1 MTYCLGML
9 LDAGLVLIAD
19 TRTNAGVDNFSS
31 FKKLHTL
38 SDEPDRQIFACT
50 AGSLSMSQSV
60 IGLIQEGLPATAATE
75 LGGAEM
81 TRTLRHA
88 TTMFRAAQLIGE
100 AVQIANRTVGEA
112 LRAINIDSWVSLLLG
127 GRIGDGPPM
136 LFLVYNAGNFIECT
150 PEVPF
155 LQIGETKYG
164 KPILDRGLSFET
176 PLHEAVKFGFLSF
189 DSAMRSNL
197 GVARPLD
204 LMVMRRECDA
214 PVLTRRIEEKDPYF
228 DDLSERWAKYLYQA
242 TENIPNPPWMEGD
255 TGPGS

>member
-1 MTYCLGML
+1 MTYCLGMRL
-9 LDAGLVLIAD
+9 EAGLIMIAD

-38 SDEPDRQIFACT
+38 ADEPGRQIFACT

-60 IGLIQEGLPATAATE
+60 IGLVQEGLPAAEAGE
-75 LGGAEM
+75 LGGGELA
-81 TRTLRHA
+81 RTLHGA

-100 AVQIANRTVGEA
+100 AVQVANETVGAA
-112 LRAINIDSWVSLLLG
+112 LRKINIESWVSLLLG

-136 LFLVYNAGNFIECT
+136 LFLIYNAGNFIECT

-164 KPILDRGLSFET
+164 KPILDRGLTYAT

-204 LMVMRRECDA
+204 LMVMPTDRKA
-214 PVLTRRIEEKDPYF
+214 PVLTRRIEENDPYF
-228 DDLSERWAKYLYQA
+228 DDLSERWARYLHQA
-242 TENIPNPPWMEGD
+242 TEDIPNPPWMG
-255 TGPGS
+255 